1 MRAGMS
7 PLDNLSP
14 FEVLTKNTIGN
25 NIGNMLFPYSISRTL
40 TKEDTEI
47 STIVVEKSG
56 SKKQIDYFNQE
67 YDCLV
72 LPFANA
78 FRKSF
83 IPNLKATANF
93 VDKMKIPCSVVGI
106 GMQKELGKDT
116 KNPDLDD
123 ATKKFMKA
131 VLKKSAI
138 VGVRG
143 EETGQYLKE
152 LGFIEEKEFTVI
164 GCPSMYTFGKE
175 LPKPQLTEL
184 TTESSLSFN
193 SKISLPQKF
202 HDFIHRSMMEYKN
215 YNYVPQVIEEIY
227 RMYAGMPYPEK
238 FYKGMPQYFP
248 VKYSNA
254 IYKSGKGLS
263 FVNVP
268 SWLEYL
274 KNKDLSVGSRIH
286 GNIAAILAGTPCFIV
301 VSDKRILE
309 LVSYHQIPHILME
322 ELNEKTNIRD
332 LYEKADYSNLHKG
345 HEARFMHYLD
355 FLNQNGLETIYDK
368 NGNVKS
374 VPFDKKVA
382 AIDYEA
388 PLRAVSSLNL
398 NQQALRIEQFMG
410 YYRNRVLE
418 LERDKRSLRNK
429 IKKYTSLS
437 KE

>member
-1 MRAGMS
+1 MKKILMRAGMS

-143 EETGQYLKE
+143 EETGQYLKD

-175 LPKPQLTEL
+175 LPKTQLTEL

-215 YNYVPQVIEEIY
+215 YNYVPSIGATQQIRQTLTAFRGKVDSEHNNNGEFNTSVKAMY
-227 RMYAGMPYPEK
+227 R
-238 FYKGMPQYFP
+238 
-248 VKYSNA
+248 
-254 IYKSGKGLS
+254 LS
-263 FVNVP
+263 
-268 SWLEYL
+268 S
-274 KNKDLSVGSRIH
+274 
-286 GNIAAILAGTPCFIV
+286 
-301 VSDKRILE
+301 
-309 LVSYHQIPHILME
+309 Q
-322 ELNEKTNIRD
+322 KTNK
-332 LYEKADYSNLHKG
+332 ESQ
-345 HEARFMHYLD
+345 D
-355 FLNQNGLETIYDK
+355 FSDTIDQI
-368 NGNVKS
+368 N
-374 VPFDKKVA
+374 
-382 AIDYEA
+382 
-388 PLRAVSSLNL
+388 
-398 NQQALRIEQFMG
+398 
-410 YYRNRVLE
+410 
-418 LERDKRSLRNK
+418 
-429 IKKYTSLS
+429 
-437 KE
+437 